1 MLFVSVRPHK
11 LRFQPTPSHLS
22 VDDEDQGSG
31 SFEDHLAVKRGV
43 KEVHLA
49 RKVPDLEV
57 DKGGAGDVVLV
68 DFVGALEKER
78 LVWGHLMENHLLRQT
93 SAEVYAFY

>member
-1 MLFVSVRPHK
+1 MLFVSAHPHK
-11 LRFQPTPSHLS
+11 LHFQLTSSHLS
-22 VDDEDQGSG
+22 VDDKDQSSG

-43 KEVHLA
+43 KEVHLT

-78 LVWGHLMENHLLRQT
+78 LIWGHLMENHLLRQT
-93 SAEVYAFY
+93 NVEVDTFC